1 MFGLGQKLISETFQL
16 QLVGV
21 FLKNLC
27 FKPKQ
32 GYVDKSQSLLKT

>member
-21 FLKNLC
+21 FLINLC

-32 GYVDKSQSLLKT
+32 GYDKSQSLLKT

>member
-21 FLKNLC
+21 F
-27 FKPKQ
+27 FKKFMCLEPKR
-32 GYVDKSQSLLKT
+32 GYVEKL